1 MTAAL
6 APHAQGRGAFDLD
19 QFLALPRVSGLLLSP
34 DGRRLVAT
42 VAEVARDGKR
52 FVSAVWELDPAG
64 RRQPRRLTRSA
75 AGESAAAFLPDG
87 SLLFTSARKDP
98 DAAPAAGGDR
108 DAAGADDE
116 EVASL
121 WLLPAAGGEARQVAA
136 TPAGIGTVRVAR
148 RAGTVAWLSS
158 LFPGADSLDDDRR
171 RAAAR
176 KDAGVTALLFES
188 YPVRFWDRWL
198 GPREPRLFCAPSPA
212 GDQGRLVADA
222 PLLPAAG
229 RALDEASF
237 ALTPD
242 GSTLVTTWA
251 PHDDVRNPRTQLVA
265 VTTGSGER
273 RVLLDD
279 LASSVEAVACSP
291 DGRFAVCQRA
301 WHGSP
306 DEPPDATLWLL
317 DLASGQGRDLL
328 PGFELWPEQPVWAP
342 DGRAVYF
349 VADQGGRTPVFRVEL
364 DPARGA
370 AGREPPPV
378 TRLSADGCF
387 SDLCPAPDGRRLFAL
402 RSTLS
407 APPGLVALDT
417 TTPEQEPRPLP
428 SPGLP
433 VELPGRVS
441 EVHATAADGTP
452 LRGWLVLP
460 PEASPQTPAPL
471 VTIIHGGPLGSWSG
485 WHWRWNPQ
493 LLAARGYACL
503 LPDPALSTGYGQGF
517 IARGRGRWGQEPYT
531 DVLALVDAA
540 EARPDI
546 DPTRTA
552 AMGGSF
558 GGYLANWVAGHT
570 SRFRC
575 VVTHASLWS
584 LEQFRGT
591 TDDAGWWDREFG
603 TPEEAPAR
611 YRNNSPSRHS
621 DAIRVPMLVI
631 HGERDYR
638 VPIGEAL
645 RLWTDLRWRGVE
657 AKFLCFPDEHHWILK
672 PPHIRIWYEA
682 VLAFL
687 DQHVLGK
694 DWVRPELL

>member
-1 MTAAL
+1 MRAAL
-6 APHAQGRGAFDLD
+6 TPRGRGAFDLD
-19 QFLALPRVSGLLLSP
+19 RFLALPRVSGLLLSP
-34 DGRRLVAT
+34 DGQRLVAT
-42 VAEVARDGKR
+42 VATVAPDRKR
-52 FVSAVWELDPAG
+52 FVSAVWELDPSG

-75 AGESAAAFLPDG
+75 VGETAAAFLPDG
-87 SLLFTSARKDP
+87 SLLFTSTRKDP
-98 DAAPAAGGDR
+98 DS
-108 DAAGADDE
+108 DAAGDAGKQDGDE
-116 EVASL
+116 EIASL
-121 WLLPAAGGEARQVAA
+121 WLLPAGGGEARQVAA
-136 TPAGIGTVRVAR
+136 T
-148 RAGTVAWLSS
+148 AWLSS
-158 LFPGADSLDDDRR
+158 LFPGAEGVDDDRR
-171 RAAAR
+171 RAKAR
-176 KDAGVTALLFES
+176 TDAGVTALLFES
-188 YPVRFWDRWL
+188 YPVRFWDHWL
-198 GPREPRLFCAPSPA
+198 GPREPRLFCAPPPA
-212 GDQGRLVADA
+212 GDQGRLGADV

-251 PHDDVRNPRTQLVA
+251 SYDDVRNPRTQLVA
-265 VTTGSGER
+265 VATASGER

-279 LASSVEAVACSP
+279 PESSVDAVACSP
-291 DGRFAVCQRA
+291 DGHFVVCQRA

-306 DEPPDATLWLL
+306 DEAPDATLWLL

-342 DGRAVYF
+342 DGQAVYF
-349 VADQGGRTPVFRVEL
+349 VADQAGRTPVFRVEVS
-364 DPARGA
+364 PAGDGA
-370 AGREPPPV
+370 PPKV

-387 SDLCPAPDGRRLFAL
+387 SDLCPAPDGRRLYAL
-402 RSTLS
+402 RSTLT
-407 APPGLVALDT
+407 APPGLVALDAT
-417 TTPEQEPRPLP
+417 AADKAPVPLP

-441 EVHATAADGTP
+441 EVHAVAADGTP

-460 PEASPQTPAPL
+460 PAEGAGERPVAAAPAPL
-471 VTIIHGGPLGSWSG
+471 LTIIHGGPLASWSG

-503 LPDPALSTGYGQGF
+503 LPDPALSTGYGRAF
-517 IARGRGRWGQEPYT
+517 IARGRGRWGREPYT

-546 DPTRTA
+546 DETRSA
-552 AMGGSF
+552 VMGGSF
-558 GGYLANWVAGHT
+558 GGYLANWVAGHS

-575 VVTHASLWS
+575 VVSHASLWS

-603 TPEEAPAR
+603 SPEEAPDR
-611 YRNNSPSRHS
+611 YRDNSPSRHA

-672 PPHIRIWYEA
+672 PQHIRIWYET